1 LSRAGALSG
10 TVARLLVMIAAAAV
24 LLAATALP
32 VVGLVGIAARDT
44 ANTFNTL
51 SVSSLGVA
59 PSRSV
64 LYTASGKVITDLYP
78 NHIYRVPVSYDQIAP
93 VMRDAIVAI
102 EDSSFFQQG
111 TLDPR
116 GTLRALLHNS
126 GTGGLQGAST
136 LAQQYVKNV
145 RVLQAQNLTQ
155 YNAAVD
161 PNLQRKI
168 QQLRIAVDV
177 EHEMTPEELL
187 AAYLNV
193 AFFSHGAYGIEVA
206 SEVYF
211 SEHADQLTL
220 TQAALLAGLVQ
231 EPSAYDPVAY
241 PANALQR
248 RATVLTRMEQLHYI
262 SKADELA
269 AVKSPLGLKMSSAP
283 VAQGCAA
290 GVAAP
295 SAFFC
300 DYVQHVLEI
309 NYPKI
314 WQEINTTGGLAI
326 YTTLNTQD
334 QQAADRAVNY
344 VQPPNNS
351 GLNPGHNADTEV
363 LIQPGTGD
371 VRAIAVNRTYGRN
384 GDDLDYAVN
393 SPYGGGAGVQTGS
406 SSKIFTLVTA
416 LEQGKPF
423 GYPIKI
429 KSPATVGPYTNCK
442 GGYVPAAPF
451 VNAEGGTNG
460 QQIWM
465 LNQATVDSVNLY
477 YANLEE
483 QVGLCNVVKT
493 AVDMGMTRADG
504 TSLLEY
510 DKALGRNAGLSA
522 DNFPSFTLGSV
533 YVSPMSMAAAY
544 ASVAARGWYCAPQAI
559 LKIEVISSGAQ
570 LPVQSGQCHRDMP
583 QGVADAANY
592 ILQGVLTISGATA
605 AGRLIPG
612 HEAAAKTGTANGGF
626 YAAFAGYT
634 PTLAGY
640 VSVFNP
646 TNPTGA
652 GAMLGSNACYQDL
665 GGESCPGQ
673 MFGDNAPGATW
684 QYTFLRAALGRDVL
698 FDNPPGSF
706 FSLGNGLGPPKTVC
720 SGKGKGK
727 GKGGTGGNSCC
738 QSGNGG
744 GGTGGTGG
752 TSGNCP
758 GGGGT
763 GGGGGGTG
771 GGGGCTGPVCPPPP
785 KP

>member
-1 LSRAGALSG
+1 VQIPLSRAGALSG
-10 TVARLLVMIAAAAV
+10 TVARLLVMTAAAAV

-32 VVGLVGIAARDT
+32 VVGLIGIVARDT

-51 SVSSLGVA
+51 TVGTLGVA

-64 LYTASGKVITDLYP
+64 VYSSNGKVITDLYP
-78 NHIYRVPVSYDQIAP
+78 NHIYRVPVHYNQIAP

-111 TLDPR
+111 ALDPR

-126 GTGGLQGAST
+126 GAGGLQGAST

-145 RVLQAQNLTQ
+145 RVLQAQTPAE

-177 EHEMTPEELL
+177 EHQMSPNDLL

-211 SEHADQLTL
+211 SEHASQLTL
-220 TQAALLAGLVQ
+220 PQAALLAGLVQ
-231 EPSAYDPVAY
+231 APSAYDPVAY
-241 PANALQR
+241 PTNALSR
-248 RATVLTRMEQLHYI
+248 RATVLARMQQLHYI

-269 AVKSPLGLKMSSAP
+269 TDKAPLGLKMSSAP

-290 GVAAP
+290 GVAA
-295 SAFFC
+295 SEAFFC

-309 NYPKI
+309 DYPKV

-326 YTTLNTQD
+326 YTTLNMKD
-334 QQAADRAVNY
+334 QLAADAAVNY
-344 VQPPNNS
+344 VQPRNS
-351 GLNPGHNADTEV
+351 GMNPGHNADTEV

-371 VRAIAVNRTYGRN
+371 VKAIAVNRVFGQ
-384 GDDLDYAVN
+384 DDIDYAVN

-406 SSKIFTLVTA
+406 SSKIFTLITA
-416 LEQGKPF
+416 LAQGKPF
-423 GYPIKI
+423 GYPIKV
-429 KSPATVGPYTNCK
+429 KAPASVGPYTNCK
-442 GGYVPAAPF
+442 GGYVPPAAF
-451 VNAEGGTNG
+451 VNAEGPSNGTE
-460 QQIWM
+460 IWM
-465 LNQATVDSVNLY
+465 MNQATVDSINLY
-477 YANLEE
+477 FANLEQ

-504 TSLLEY
+504 TSLLKY
-510 DKALGRNAGLSA
+510 DKALGGSAGYSA
-522 DNFPSFTLGSV
+522 DNISSFTLGSV

-544 ASVAARGWYCAPQAI
+544 ASVAARGWYCSPQAI
-559 LKIEVISSGAQ
+559 VKIQVIASGQ
-570 LPVQSGQCHRDMP
+570 TLPVKPAQCHRAMP

-592 ILQGVLTISGATA
+592 ILQGVLNVPGATA
-605 AGRLIPG
+605 AGRGIPG
-612 HEAAAKTGTANGGF
+612 HQAAAKTGTANNGY

-652 GAMLGSNACYQDL
+652 GAMLGSNSCYQDL
-665 GGESCPGQ
+665 SGESCPGQ

-684 QYTFLRAALGRDVL
+684 EYTFLRASLGQDVS
-698 FDNPPGSF
+698 FVTPPGSF
-706 FSLGNGLGPPKTVC
+706 FSLGNGLGAPKPVC
-720 SGKGKGK
+720 PKGSKVGK
-727 GKGGTGGNSCC
+727 N
-738 QSGNGG
+738 
-744 GGTGGTGG
+744 
-752 TSGNCP
+752 GNCCTS
-758 GGGGT
+758 T
-763 GGGGGGTG
+763 GGGGGGG
-771 GGGGCTGPVCPPPP
+771 GGGPGNMCPSPPP
-785 KP
+785 KLPTPTPTPTPSPKP